1 MAKVNGPL
9 FSIDARGALA
19 DSIVFS
25 VWKGINYVRQYVI
38 PFNPKTVD
46 QTAVRDAFASYV
58 AHWKLLIAGDQTLWN
73 DRVDELGYQMSGF
86 NFYVQQCFE
95 QGLDP
100 DADPWVDPV
109 LP

>member
-19 DSIVFS
+19 DAIVFAA
-25 VWKGINYVRQYVI
+25 WKGINYVRQYVI

-46 QTAVRDAFASYV
+46 QMVIRNAFASYV
-58 AHWKLLIAGDQTLWN
+58 AHWQLLLPAVQGEWN
-73 DRVDELGYQMSGF
+73 DRVEILGYAMSGF
-86 NFYVQQCFE
+86 NFYVQQCFK
-95 QGLDP
+95 QNIDP
-100 DADPWVDPV
+100 VADPWVDPI